1 MIATETRPVLQGA
14 RLTTFELM
22 NDGIPVT
29 LIADTMVGFIMQKK
43 MITKV
48 IVGADRVT
56 KQGHTFNKIGT
67 YQIAVLAKMHRIPF
81 FIAAPT
87 STLDLKSGPED
98 VIIEER
104 NFEEITKLNGK
115 RIAPKG
121 VRVINPAFDM
131 TPPEFISGLITERGV
146 LFPPFHESISNIF
159 SKTN

>member
-14 RLTTFELM
+14 RLTTFELV
-22 NDGIPVT
+22 NDDISVT
-29 LIADTMVGFIMQKK
+29 LIADTMIGFIMQKK

-67 YQIAVLAKMHRIPF
+67 YQIAVLAKIHKIPF
-81 FIAAPT
+81 YIAAPT
-87 STLDLKSGPED
+87 STFDLKSNPED

-104 NFEEITKLNGK
+104 NFEEIIKINRK

-131 TPPEFISGLITERGV
+131 TPPEFITGLITEKGI
-146 LFPPFHESISNIF
+146 LFPPFEESISNAL